1 MFSKYLERRK
11 RREVEKEFA
20 FGVDKSKLH
29 RVFVRDG
36 VEEIDGV
43 KRTLDAQDSELYR
56 KFSGGTFSARGFAT
70 YLYFQGRRLTKTE
83 DNFHEYLR
91 TENIEQ
97 KLPTKL
103 VEALRSDNLRDSI
116 LPGKDFETDN
126 FTAIFRYGNDTKIR
140 LDGSRMKRWFNT
152 TEGAQRHLN
161 MHLLSLA
168 RGMAFKRGM
177 NLEWKGPFNG
187 WPRSEVE
194 IAAEILS
201 HAGSW
206 GDIAD
211 VAMFDLADLDAELYQ
226 ACFAFDDEVFLQS
239 YR

>member
-11 RREVEKEFA
+11 RRQIEEEFS

-36 VEEIDGV
+36 VEQIDGV
-43 KRTLDAQDSELYR
+43 KRTLDAQDAELYR

-83 DNFHEYLR
+83 DNFHKYLQ

-103 VEALRSDNLRDSI
+103 LEALKSDNLRASI
-116 LPGKDFETDN
+116 LPGKDFETDK

-140 LDGSRMKRWFNT
+140 LDRSRMERWFNI

-177 NLEWKGPFNG
+177 SLEWNGPFNG
-187 WPRSEVE
+187 WPRSEME

-206 GDIAD
+206 GDISD
-211 VAMFDLADLDAELYQ
+211 VAMFDLADLDAELYRK
-226 ACFAFDDEVFLQS
+226 CFAFDDDVYHQN

>member
-11 RREVEKEFA
+11 RHELEKEFA
-20 FGVDKSKLH
+20 IGVDKSKLH
-29 RVFVRDG
+29 GVFVKDG

-91 TENIEQ
+91 TEKIEER
-97 KLPTKL
+97 LPTKL
-103 VEALRSDNLRDSI
+103 VEALKSDNLRSSI
-116 LPGKDFETDN
+116 LPGRDFATDK

-140 LDGSRMKRWFNT
+140 LDGNQVKRWFNT
-152 TEGAQRHLN
+152 TEGVQRNLN
-161 MHLLSLA
+161 MHLMSLA
-168 RGMAFKRGM
+168 SGMAFKRGM
-177 NLEWKGPFNG
+177 SLEWKGPFNG

-206 GDIAD
+206 GNISG
-211 VAMFDLADLDAELYQ
+211 VAIFDLADLDTELYRE
-226 ACFAFDDEVFLQS
+226 CFAFDDDVFLQS

>member
-11 RREVEKEFA
+11 RHELEKEFA

-29 RVFVRDG
+29 RVVVGDG

-70 YLYFQGRRLTKTE
+70 CLYLQGRRLTKTV

-91 TENIEQ
+91 TENME
-97 KLPTKL
+97 KRLPKKL
-103 VEALRSDNLRDSI
+103 VEAIKNDDFKDCI

-140 LDGSRMKRWFNT
+140 LDRSRMIRWFNIT
-152 TEGAQRHLN
+152 DGIQRKLN

-168 RGMAFKRGM
+168 KGMAFKRGTS
-177 NLEWKGPFNG
+177 LEWKGPFNG

-206 GDIAD
+206 GDISD

-226 ACFAFDDEVFLQS
+226 ACFAFDDEVFLES